1 VDPENHQRVE
11 LLLGV
16 YAQQFRSVQQEAN
29 FLLSRI
35 RSKQEFIE
43 LELDLY
49 RNRLIRMDVD
59 LAIMGVSV
67 GTSDNEKSTIQFFC
81 AFFFYFLIFSHVA
94 LDTGITTAIAG
105 WFGMNLVS
113 GMEESQTAFSTVI
126 VLSSI
131 SAGCIGVYF
140 SRLVSGSA
148 IQRRAQER
156 IEKIRTMTQA
166 LSDMTALDHCVAKI
180 IKSGKKMDREEFK
193 RELGK
198 ARHSQQVT
206 DA

>member
-67 GTSDNEKSTIQFFC
+67 GTSDNEKSTIHSFVPFSS
-81 AFFFYFLIFSHVA
+81 IFSFFPM
-94 LDTGITTAIAG
+94 
-105 WFGMNLVS
+105 WR
-113 GMEESQTAFSTVI
+113 
-126 VLSSI
+126 SI
-131 SAGCIGVYF
+131 
-140 SRLVSGSA
+140 
-148 IQRRAQER
+148 
-156 IEKIRTMTQA
+156 QA
-166 LSDMTALDHCVAKI
+166 LRPQLLAGS
-180 IKSGKKMDREEFK
+180 E
-193 RELGK
+193 
-198 ARHSQQVT
+198 
-206 DA
+206 